1 MSLLSRPPSPSVPLL
16 PLLSSS
22 SAPSSP
28 SNFTRR
34 RSTQPSTTPDYS
46 PHTDHYADKDELDG
60 ELEAAERWL
69 AEREGSTRR
78 RGPVKRVVYFAA
90 GLALLLVLVVSARH
104 PRATDA
110 LGRAKGWVAG
120 GLFGSHE
127 EEEWV
132 RPVVVERRGN
142 VSLERYLVGIGFS
155 RFPLSTDERGAP
167 PLSFVSNASSTLS
180 PPPPSYDPAS
190 NRNVV
195 LLTLAT
201 AKYFPPIHAWA
212 LRARELDLG
221 GKDARADENVVV
233 LCLDEECLD
242 EAERRGLRAY
252 GGYRE
257 SVYGERVPQIGVGQE
272 APLRR
277 RTMLDKREGAQG
289 GLERGHFMAYAK
301 FRALWEINRAG
312 FASLFFEAD
321 TILTADPFQWMRA
334 MSLLR
339 GDVERAV
346 AASADLAHSSSASNL
361 TLDNAELSPLR
372 QQRRLIPSNFSRSA
386 LVAPFTTPLSSANA
400 STLVDPGFD
409 LIFTHDGH
417 HLANFGWI
425 LARPTA
431 PTISFWRECLD
442 WFVDLGGWDQGVVT
456 EVIRQRGGREEWR
469 DAWWGEAGEG
479 EEGAKEQWFVVDGLE
494 GLEKDEA
501 ARVAI
506 LPREKFFSYHQM
518 TLGWYQ
524 PPVDMHSPIMHHLT
538 SVLYS
543 TRQFYPKERGWVPSL
558 DGYYTRP
565 RPILIPVNSSF
576 VPSTSSPSSLAPFLS
591 TPPGDVENS
600 VWTGTKDEILQYA
613 QVLQLLAAV
622 EAGGGGLGDETSA
635 GWSVMVPR
643 KLRIAVDEGEE
654 VFERDFSRVIDIDA
668 AIHADLPLLEP
679 AFFTHAS
686 RYASPAVLSAW
697 RSSST
702 TLHVDLASFG
712 SLDSAVAHLRSLL
725 GGMEDEAVTVELDG
739 WNSVKD
745 WDLTTAGSLR
755 RSDVSQQ
762 DWDAVTHARRCRE
775 WEKEGMPFLWCTPEE

>member
-1 MSLLSRPPSPSVPLL
+1 MSMDSMQWTIHPQRTPSSKRDVNLPCERSSASVVLRPLTAFSLVSCSDDAMSLLSRPPSPSVPLL

-221 GKDARADENVVV
+221 GKDARA
-233 LCLDEECLD
+233 
-242 EAERRGLRAY
+242 
-252 GGYRE
+252 
-257 SVYGERVPQIGVGQE
+257 
-272 APLRR
+272 
-277 RTMLDKREGAQG
+277 QG

-456 EVIRQRGGREEWR
+456 EVIRQVRRSSG
-469 DAWWGEAGEG
+469 
-479 EEGAKEQWFVVDGLE
+479 
-494 GLEKDEA
+494 
-501 ARVAI
+501 
-506 LPREKFFSYHQM
+506 SSSM
-518 TLGWYQ
+518 GW
-524 PPVDMHSPIMHHLT
+524 
-538 SVLYS
+538 
-543 TRQFYPKERGWVPSL
+543 RGWRRMRRRGWRFCRGKS
-558 DGYYTRP
+558 
-565 RPILIPVNSSF
+565 
-576 VPSTSSPSSLAPFLS
+576 SSP
-591 TPPGDVENS
+591 
-600 VWTGTKDEILQYA
+600 
-613 QVLQLLAAV
+613 
-622 EAGGGGLGDETSA
+622 
-635 GWSVMVPR
+635 
-643 KLRIAVDEGEE
+643 
-654 VFERDFSRVIDIDA
+654 
-668 AIHADLPLLEP
+668 
-679 AFFTHAS
+679 
-686 RYASPAVLSAW
+686 
-697 RSSST
+697 T
-702 TLHVDLASFG
+702 T
-712 SLDSAVAHLRSLL
+712 R
-725 GGMEDEAVTVELDG
+725 
-739 WNSVKD
+739 
-745 WDLTTAGSLR
+745 
-755 RSDVSQQ
+755 
-762 DWDAVTHARRCRE
+762 
-775 WEKEGMPFLWCTPEE
+775 